1 MIFEDIGVEKEWTH
15 TKAKREM
22 NLKEICF
29 FSSLLWKEYLNSLPF
44 IYFWKS
50 SRRFSKR
57 KMNTKKLMK
66 ILKCPKGCGKDVE
79 QSISCETQL

>member
-22 NLKEICF
+22 NLKEIYF
-29 FSSLLWKEYLNSLPF
+29 FFFF
-44 IYFWKS
+44 IV
-50 SRRFSKR
+50 KR
-57 KMNTKKLMK
+57 ILKFFAFYIFLKIIEKIFRKKMNTKKLMK